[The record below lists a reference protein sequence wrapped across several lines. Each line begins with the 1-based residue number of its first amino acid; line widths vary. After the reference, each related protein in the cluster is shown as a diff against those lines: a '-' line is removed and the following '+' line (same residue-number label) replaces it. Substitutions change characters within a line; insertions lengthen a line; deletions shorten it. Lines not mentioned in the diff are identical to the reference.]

1 MRFIK
6 NIMARLYWKPGNM
19 LYPAPAVMV
28 SCGDFDGVHNVFTAA
43 WSGNVCTNPAMV
55 YVSIRKERYSYDLIK
70 KSKEFVINLVNKPLT
85 YACDFCGVRSGRDID
100 KFEHLGLNIIR
111 SKEVK
116 APSIELSPVCLEC
129 RVEQIIPLGS
139 HDMFIARVLC
149 VSVDDAY
156 LDESNRF
163 DLNKNGLVAY
173 SHGEYRLLGKILGK
187 FGYSVCKK

>member
-1 MRFIK
+1 
-6 NIMARLYWKPGNM
+6 MARMYWKPGNM

-28 SCGDFDGVHNVFTAA
+28 SSGDIDGKYNIFTAA

-55 YVSIRKERYSYDLIK
+55 YVSIRKERYSYNLIK
-70 KSKEFVINLVNKPLT
+70 DSKEFVINLVTKPLT

-100 KFEHLGLNIIR
+100 KFKKLNLTPLK

-116 APSIELSPVCLEC
+116 APSIAESPVSLEC

-139 HDMFIARVLC
+139 HDMFIAKVLC
-149 VSVDDAY
+149 VSVDDKY
-156 LDESNRF
+156 LDETNRF
-163 DLNKNGLVAY
+163 DLNKSGLVAY
-173 SHGEYRLLGKILGK
+173 SHGEYRLLGELLGK